1 MTASTSRKQPPHHLH
16 PRLLLAVV
24 IGLAVALFW
33 TGEHRAVTRVLI
45 GWNVAVW
52 IYLALVG
59 WMMAHADHA
68 RLRQIALAQAETV
81 STVLAVVVLAAVSSL
96 VGIVAELVAAKVP
109 GTPYAMG
116 HVVLALMTVVGS
128 WLLVPTMFTLAYAS
142 AFYTAPQGGLRFP
155 ESSPDF
161 KPDYGDFLYFSFTLT
176 VAAQTSDVTVC
187 TPALRRLV
195 LIHSVLSFAFNTAI
209 LAFSINIAAGLF

>member
-109 GTPYAMG
+109 GTPHALG
-116 HVVLALMTVVGS
+116 HVVLALTTVVAS

-142 AFYTAPQGGLRFP
+142 AYYRAPIGGLRFP
-155 ESSPDF
+155 ESGPDF
-161 KPDYGDFLYFSFTLT
+161 KPDYGDFLYFSFTLA

-195 LIHSVLSFAFNTAI
+195 LIQSVLSFAFNTAI